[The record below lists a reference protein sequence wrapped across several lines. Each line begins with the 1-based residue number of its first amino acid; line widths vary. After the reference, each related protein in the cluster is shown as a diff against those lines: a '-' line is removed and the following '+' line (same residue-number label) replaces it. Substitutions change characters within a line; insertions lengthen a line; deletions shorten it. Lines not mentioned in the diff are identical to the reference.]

1 MSELKVF
8 YDGSCPL
15 CRREISLMRG
25 LDKDGRI
32 EFAAVS
38 AGVVSVGVDR
48 AQLLARFHVRE
59 DGELKS
65 GAEAFAAMWR
75 AIPAL
80 RPLGL
85 LAQRPMVLQ
94 ALESAYKVFL
104 RIRPSLQKAFR
115 RWERAPSS

>member
-32 EFAAVS
+32 EFADVS
-38 AGVVSVGVDR
+38 TGEVGVGVDR

-85 LAQRPMVLQ
+85 LAQRPMVLR
-94 ALESAYKVFL
+94 ALESAYNVFL

>member
-1 MSELKVF
+1 MSEIQVF

-32 EFAAVS
+32 EFADVS
-38 AGVVSVGVDR
+38 AREVDAGVDR

-59 DGELKS
+59 NGELKS

-75 AIPAL
+75 AIPVL

-85 LAQRPMVLQ
+85 LARNPRVLRG
-94 ALESAYKVFL
+94 LEAAYLGFL
-104 RIRPSLQKAFR
+104 RIRPRLQTAFR
-115 RWERAPSS
+115 RWDRAPSP

>member
-32 EFAAVS
+32 EFADVS
-38 AGVVSVGVDR
+38 AGEVGVGVDR

-85 LAQRPMVLQ
+85 
-94 ALESAYKVFL
+94 ESAYKVFL

>member
-32 EFAAVS
+32 EFADVS
-38 AGVVSVGVDR
+38 AGEVGVGVDR
-48 AQLLARFHVRE
+48 AQLLAQFHVRE

-115 RWERAPSS
+115 RGERAPSS